1 MANITVEWEP
11 QPRQKTFL
19 EACGLAHPFAD
30 HGPKPP
36 EADVIGYGGA
46 AGGGKSDALL
56 MIGVIAGLTYPGAKV
71 GYFRRKYTQLEGP
84 GGAIMRSHELM
95 NDWAKWN
102 GTQRRWT
109 LPTSS
114 ILEFCYCDNEK
125 DVHNYQSSQF
135 DIICFDEGTQFTD
148 FQYRYMI
155 SRNRATVDYDSF
167 EPFTAIG
174 TNPGGP
180 GHQWFK
186 QQFVDIG
193 PSEEVHQVEIEEGIF
208 EDHIF
213 IPAYLSDNEILQKR
227 DPNYKNRLASQGET
241 VKKQLL
247 EGDWDSFE
255 GQYFTEWT
263 RNIHTV
269 KPFDIPSYWK
279 KFRSLDYGLDC
290 TACYWHAV
298 DQEGKI
304 YTYRELWQPD
314 LNLKEAAERIIEL
327 TPPTERDEIAYTVAS
342 PDLWNRRQDTGFS
355 GVEIMNKKVRSMNKG
370 SLNLTKADD
379 RRVPGWRAMKT
390 YIDPYEDDSQG
401 QENAT
406 MTAKWVI
413 FNDSM
418 KLIESM
424 PVLMHDE
431 NNPNDVDDEPHWAT
445 HAAESCRYMIMSRPP
460 LKSLTDEEKKARKRR
475 RKQRIKPKSDVT
487 GY

>member
-1 MANITVEWEP
+1 MANITVDWEP
-11 QPRQKTFL
+11 QPRQETFL
-19 EACGLAHPFAD
+19 ESCGLAHPFTQQNPSPA
-30 HGPKPP
+30 

-46 AGGGKSDALL
+46 AGGGKSDAMLL
-56 MIGVIAGLTYPGAKV
+56 IGIIAGLTYPGAKV
-71 GYFRRKYTQLEGP
+71 GYFRRTYSQLEGP

-95 NDWAKWN
+95 NEWAKWN
-102 GTQRRWT
+102 GTKRRWT

-135 DIICFDEGTQFTD
+135 DIICFDEGTQFTK

-155 SRNRATVDYDSF
+155 TRNRATVDYDSF
-167 EPFTAIG
+167 NPFMAIG

-186 QQFVDIG
+186 KQFVDIG
-193 PSEEVHQVEIEEGIF
+193 PEEEVHEIEINGET
-208 EDHIF
+208 EKHIF
-213 IPAYLSDNEILQKR
+213 IPAHLSDNEILQER
-227 DPNYKNRLASQGET
+227 DPNYRSKLASQGE
-241 VKKQLL
+241 VIAKQLL

-269 KPFDIPSYWK
+269 KPFEIPSYWK

-298 DQEGKI
+298 DPQGKI

-314 LNLKEAAERIIEL
+314 LNLREAAERIIEL
-327 TPPTERDEIAYTVAS
+327 TPPTEREEITYTVAS
-342 PDLWNRRQDTGFS
+342 PDLWNRRQDTGLS
-355 GVEIMNKKVRSMNKG
+355 GVEIMYKKQREMKRGN
-370 SLNLTKADD
+370 LNLTKADN

-390 YIDPYEDDSQG
+390 YIEVFEDDSQG
-401 QENAT
+401 QENSYL
-406 MTAKWVI
+406 TANWVV
-413 FNDSM
+413 FNDNK

-424 PVLMHDE
+424 PALLHDE
-431 NNPNDVDDEPHWAT
+431 NNANDVADEPHWAT
-445 HAAESCRYMIMSRPP
+445 HAPESCRYMVMSRPP
-460 LKSLTDEEKKARKRR
+460 AESLTEEQKREKKRR
-475 RKQRIKPKSDVT
+475 RKKRVSPRSDVT
-487 GY
+487 NY